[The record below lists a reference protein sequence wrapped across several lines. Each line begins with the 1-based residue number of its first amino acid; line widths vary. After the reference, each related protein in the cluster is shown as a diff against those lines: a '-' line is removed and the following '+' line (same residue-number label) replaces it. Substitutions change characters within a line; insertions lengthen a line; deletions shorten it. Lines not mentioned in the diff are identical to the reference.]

1 MSEEKQQLY
10 EFGEFRLDPAAGELR
25 RGAERVGL
33 PPKVFEILC
42 VLAESRG
49 ATVSKDELMQRVWA
63 DSFVEEANLTQN
75 IYTLRR
81 ALGKTEE
88 NQNLIENVP
97 RRGYRIAAPVRVV
110 SADEKA
116 EEISNNGKTPEAEF
130 IAAEPTFKDGK
141 ADKAAAENQHP
152 KSGVRHP
159 AFLIGGA
166 IAVLI
171 LLVAGF
177 AAVRF
182 LPSAAPPESPMEK
195 VSFEKLT
202 FSGDIS
208 YPVIAPDGNSF
219 AFVKDGKIFLQDLQ
233 TGTSTPLPVA
243 DHTIF
248 GYLQFSPDGETIY
261 FRNQRRFDLAGDI
274 FAVRR
279 AGGET
284 ARILENAWAGFSPSP
299 DGKQFALW
307 RFYPPTGEFG
317 FVVKTIESKAEQEL
331 FRRKPPA
338 GFYYNA
344 APAWTA
350 DGEKI
355 AVVFQN
361 QLQDYASTLVVVSPK
376 TGKIEEIPT
385 PRLKQI
391 EHAAWLP
398 GGENLIIAGRE
409 NHRFFQLWRIAYPS
423 GELQKI
429 TNDLNIYRGLSL
441 SSDGKRLL
449 ARQFSL
455 NSHLWVAAAED
466 LQNLRQ
472 LTFGNLNRDG
482 HSGLSWTPSGEIV
495 YTNRIMGDIDL
506 WSISPETVEP
516 RRLTQNAGD
525 TNEQPFATADG
536 KYIFY
541 NSSRSDG
548 KHVWRMDVSGANQ
561 TQITFGDT
569 ETEFSPVVSPDS
581 ESVYFL
587 HKGAQM
593 TSIRRKSLVNGDTR
607 TLTAPD
613 KFAPNGAPSLSPDGK
628 LLAFYNVTENTQPET
643 GKQILQIVVMSTDGE
658 GEPRLFNISA
668 SIPTVRWTNDGA
680 AFDYVENAGGEA
692 RVWRQPLTERAAPKL
707 ILRLPNTQIF
717 DFAWS
722 ADGKSLALSRGQ
734 QQNDAVLLTNFNP

>member
-25 RGAERVGL
+25 RGTERIGL
-33 PPKVFEILC
+33 PPKVFQILC
-42 VLAESRG
+42 VLAERRG

-81 ALGKTEE
+81 ALGKTED

-97 RRGYRIAAPVRVV
+97 RRGYRIAAPVRIVPANEKGEEIT
-110 SADEKA
+110 ADEKP
-116 EEISNNGKTPEAEF
+116 PEAGS
-130 IAAEPTFKDGK
+130 IAAET
-141 ADKAAAENQHP
+141 AASEPEINAEIRNSKSEIRNP
-152 KSGVRHP
+152 K
-159 AFLIGGA
+159 FLIAGV

-171 LLVAGF
+171 LILAGF

-195 VSFEKLT
+195 VAFEKLT

-208 YPVIAPDGNSF
+208 YPVIAPDGKSF

-233 TGTSTPLPVA
+233 TGTSAPLPVA
-243 DHTIF
+243 DHKIF
-248 GYLQFSPDGETIY
+248 GYLQFSPSGETIY
-261 FRNQRRFDLAGDI
+261 FRNQRRFDLAGEI
-274 FAVRR
+274 FAVPR
-279 AGGET
+279 AGG
-284 ARILENAWAGFSPSP
+284 APKRILENAWAGFSPSP

-307 RFYPPTGEFG
+307 RFYPQTGEFA
-317 FVVKTIESKAEQEL
+317 FVVKTIETGAEQEL

-344 APAWTA
+344 APAWTP

-409 NHRFFQLWRIAYPS
+409 NYRFFQLWRVAYPS

-441 SSDGKRLL
+441 SADGKKLL

-455 NSHLWVAAAED
+455 NSHLWIAAAED
-466 LQNLRQ
+466 LQNPRQ

-482 HSGLSWTPSGEIV
+482 HSGLSWTPGGEIV
-495 YTNRIMGDIDL
+495 YTNRIMGDVDL
-506 WSISPETVEP
+506 WSLSPETVEP
-516 RRLTQNAGD
+516 RRLTQNLSD

-541 NSSRSDG
+541 TSSRSDG
-548 KHVWRMDVSGANQ
+548 KHIWRMDLSGANQ
-561 TQITFGDT
+561 TQITFGDS

-581 ESVYFL
+581 ELVYFL
-587 HKGAQM
+587 HKDAQM
-593 TSIRRKSLVNGDTR
+593 TSIRRKSLVTGETR
-607 TLTAPD
+607 TLTAPG
-613 KFAPNGAPSLSPDGK
+613 KFAPNGAPALSPDGK
-628 LLAFYNVTENTQPET
+628 LLAFYNVTENAQTET
-643 GKQILQIVVMSTDGE
+643 GKQILQIVVTSTDGA

-668 SIPTVRWTNDGA
+668 SSPTVHWTSDGA
-680 AFDYVENAGGEA
+680 AFDYLENAGDEA
-692 RVWRQPLTERAAPKL
+692 RIWRQPLNESAAPNL
-707 ILRLPNTQIF
+707 ILRLPGAQIF
-717 DFAWS
+717 GFAWS
-722 ADGKSLALSRGQ
+722 ADGKSLALSRGH